1 MQQVDIDGVFLE
13 VHHIPVAAGT
23 QPGGAPLV
31 FLHEGLGS
39 VAMWRDWPASLCAA
53 TGRAGWVYSRQGYG
67 RSSPVP
73 DVRGE
78 PREHPDGTRS
88 GRLQPD
94 YMHREALEVLP
105 RLLARL
111 GIERPVLVGH
121 SDGGTIALI
130 HAAAHPVTACV
141 VMAPHVM
148 VEDISVQSI
157 DEARRAFETTDLPDR
172 LARYHDDVQVAF
184 WQWNDVWLSPAFR
197 DFDIRGE
204 IGGISAPLL
213 AIQGLDDQYGTLA
226 QIEDV
231 ARAVPHAQLLAGGLR
246 PFAAPRPAGA
256 GQRGDHAL
264 SGPAGRCL
272 KPDSAPRG
280 MVWSGPCPPTPVGA
294 GLPAM
299 RRPCCKQAGIG
310 PNTPLIPVR
319 QRLSIKRQNN
329 ILPTTTASTG

>member
-23 QPGGAPLV
+23 QPGLAPLV

-172 LARYHDDVQVAF
+172 LARYHDDVKVAF

-213 AIQGLDDQYGTLA
+213 AIQGVDDAYGTMA
-226 QIEDV
+226 QIDDI
-231 ARAVPHAQLLAGGLR
+231 ARAVPQAQLVKLAACGHSPHRDQPALVNEAITR
-246 PFAAPRPAGA
+246 FLAPLADA
-256 GQRGDHAL
+256 
-264 SGPAGRCL
+264 
-272 KPDSAPRG
+272 
-280 MVWSGPCPPTPVGA
+280 
-294 GLPAM
+294 
-299 RRPCCKQAGIG
+299 
-310 PNTPLIPVR
+310 
-319 QRLSIKRQNN
+319 
-329 ILPTTTASTG
+329 